1 MRNLIIG
8 AAIVALSATSVLA
21 QTTPPAPPAPPAPQS
36 QDGPPPLPD
45 AGTEEGM
52 AEERPVGPP
61 PHHADEM
68 RRGPD
73 GREMR
78 HERREGPRHWAE
90 RRGGERQGGRA
101 MRGGPR
107 GGGGERGTTIQVD
120 VDQDGG
126 AKVVVRCAASEPA
139 RACADITME
148 ILDRVYAE

>member
-1 MRNLIIG
+1 MRKLIIG
-8 AAIVALSATSVLA
+8 AVIVALSATSVLA
-21 QTTPPAPPAPPAPQS
+21 QTTPPAPPAPSAPQS
-36 QDGPPPLPD
+36 QDGPPPLSD
-45 AGTEEGM
+45 AGDDEGM
-52 AEERPVGPP
+52 AGDRPMGPP

-68 RRGPD
+68 HHGPD

-78 HERREGPRHWAE
+78 RERREGPRHWAE
-90 RRGGERQGGRA
+90 RRAERQERRA

-107 GGGGERGTTIQVD
+107 GGGGDRGTTIRVD